1 MSQSQ
6 VTLSQPLVDALTEL
20 AACLKKSPEEC
31 AELAIS
37 FFMQTDTANN
47 AIIAKERFDEK
58 AKLVPITVD
67 QDEEEVEYDLKFH
80 PEALAEYESLDE
92 EQQTLV
98 VCALV
103 SRLFE
108 EEETAEDDIDFPEIL
123 VQETPNSQLILTHF
137 PFGDLVYEVSDEA
150 VAIFMVNFNEEDEDY
165 DEEDEEEDFEEE
177 DEEDIDETEL
187 EADLEEDR

>member
-6 VTLSQPLVDALTEL
+6 VTLSQPLADALNEL

-58 AKLVPITVD
+58 AELVAITVD
-67 QDEEEVEYDLKFH
+67 QDEEEVQYDLKFH
-80 PEALAEYESLDE
+80 PEAHEEYESLDE

-98 VCALV
+98 ICALV

-108 EEETAEDDIDFPEIL
+108 EEGSEDEIDFPEIL
-123 VQETPNSQLILTHF
+123 VQETANSQLILTHF

-150 VAIFMVNFNEEDEDY
+150 VSIFLVNFNEEDEDY
-165 DEEDEEEDFEEE
+165 EDEEDDEEDFEEE
-177 DEEDIDETEL
+177 DIDEREL

>member
-6 VTLSQPLVDALTEL
+6 VTLSQPLVEALTEL

-80 PEALAEYESLDE
+80 PEALEEYESLDE

-108 EEETAEDDIDFPEIL
+108 EEEASEEDIDFPEIL
-123 VQETPNSQLILTHF
+123 VQETSNSQLILTHF

-150 VAIFMVNFNEEDEDY
+150 VSIFLVSFNEEDEDF
-165 DEEDEEEDFEEE
+165 DEDDEDEEDFEEE
-177 DEEDIDETEL
+177 DLDETEL
-187 EADLEEDR
+187 EADLEEER